1 MLGGTL
7 VKIDSTGTEGSAA
20 GKRNVVPDKAT
31 VTGDL
36 RALSPEQLA
45 KAQKTMRSIVA
56 KNLPKTTAQITFD
69 EGYPPMAPTAG
80 NRRLLAMYD
89 RASKDIGAGPVEG
102 VDPSRAGAADVSFIA
117 HLVPMIIDGIGLS
130 GHDDHSAKETAD
142 LRKLPSQT
150 KRAALVLHRLASGAD
165 KPQP

>member
-1 MLGGTL
+1 MY
-7 VKIDSTGTEGSAA
+7 
-20 GKRNVVPDKAT
+20 DKAS
-31 VTGDL
+31 
-36 RALSPEQLA
+36 R
-45 KAQKTMRSIVA
+45 
-56 KNLPKTTAQITFD
+56 
-69 EGYPPMAPTAG
+69 
-80 NRRLLAMYD
+80 
-89 RASKDIGAGPVEG
+89 DIGAGAVEG

-150 KRAALVLHRLASGAD
+150 KRAALVLNRLANGAD